1 VSGAGTRI
9 LGRAD
14 VEALLDA
21 DACRVAVEEAFRMH
35 GTGEAPPPGVLG
47 LHVRD
52 GGFHVKAG
60 LLGRN
65 GRTYFAAKVNG
76 NLSEN
81 ERRGLPRIQ
90 GVVVLCDG
98 EAGSPLALLDSA
110 SITTLRTAAATAVAA
125 RYLARPDSATVTI
138 CGCGVQGRAQLRAL
152 ARVLPLTRAFAFD
165 ESPER
170 AESFGR
176 EFSEFPSKGEEGE
189 RDRRS
194 ASGGRLAVRVAVH
207 AAESLNEA
215 LVESDVVVTCTP
227 SKKSLLFSSSPLRK
241 GTFIA
246 AVGADAEDKQEIDPA
261 LLASAKVVT
270 DVTAQCAAFGD
281 LHHAIRAGLMAP
293 GDVHAELGEIVAGKK
308 AGRTS
313 AGETIVFD
321 STGMA
326 LQDVAAAAA
335 AFEAA
340 ERAGRGTSVDLLA

>member
-9 LGRAD
+9 LGRSD

-21 DACRVAVEEAFRMH
+21 DACRAAVEEAFRMH

-47 LHVRD
+47 LHVRG

-60 LLGRN
+60 ILGRN

-76 NLSEN
+76 NFSEN
-81 ERRGLPRIQ
+81 ETRGLPRIQ

-98 EAGSPLALLDSA
+98 ETGSPLALLDSA
-110 SITTLRTAAATAVAA
+110 SITTLRTAAATAAAA

-152 ARVLPLTRAFAFD
+152 ARALPLTRAFAFD
-165 ESPER
+165 EIPER

-176 EFSEFPSKGEEGE
+176 EFSDFSLNGEEGE
-189 RDRRS
+189 R
-194 ASGGRLAVRVAVH
+194 SGSGRHLAVRVASG
-207 AAESLNEA
+207 AGGLTDA
-215 LVESDVVVTCTP
+215 LLASDVVVTCTP
-227 SKKSLLFSSSPLRK
+227 SRKSLLFSSSLRP
-241 GTFIA
+241 GTFVA
-246 AVGADAEDKQEIDPA
+246 AVGADASDKQEIDPA

-308 AGRTS
+308 AGQTS
-313 AGETIVFD
+313 AGETIDFD